1 MNSVKGKVKI
11 VYPIIGVALL
21 VIIPLYIFGI
31 HDFLSVNQRLDAD
44 ALIVEGFLPDYA
56 LESAVGEFHSG
67 KYSVVITTGIPLPAE
82 YRMPFDG
89 RLVYVL
95 PDSLCSLQGN
105 DPVLSLR
112 LFGTSL
118 ENVFAHFNVYVNG
131 QLIGEGMSEAQSS
144 IFTFNTGQFPECI
157 RCLEIEFDNDAAR
170 AGEDRDLY
178 VEEVLIGSLR
188 LPARSPFS
196 RYHRG
201 LTPGGPA
208 FDTMLMSLAE
218 VAADQLIR
226 AGMPAEKVI
235 PVSTSGLMVNRT
247 RASALS
253 VWEKMDSGQ
262 LSFNSANVVSLGVH
276 ARRSCL
282 LYKRRFTSDAEFGVI
297 SVRNDSYEPGN
308 WWRSPEGRRTVVME
322 SVKYLYTVIF
332 LW

>member
-1 MNSVKGKVKI
+1 MKGYVKI
-11 VYPIIGVALL
+11 VYPIIGIALL
-21 VIIPLYIFGI
+21 VIVPLYFCGI

-56 LESAVGEFHSG
+56 LESAMDEFNRGS
-67 KYSVVITTGIPLPAE
+67 YSVVITTGIPLPAE

-89 RLVYVL
+89 RFIYVL
-95 PDSLCSLQGN
+95 PDSLCSAQGN

-131 QLIGEGMSEAQSS
+131 QLIGEGMTEAQSS
-144 IFTFNTGQFPECI
+144 KFTFNPGQFPECI

-178 VEEVLIGSLR
+178 VEEVIIGSLR

-201 LTPGGPA
+201 LKSGGPV
-208 FDTMLMSLAE
+208 FETMLISLAE

-226 AGMPAEKVI
+226 AGMPADKVI
-235 PVSTSGLMVNRT
+235 PVSTSGHMVNRT
-247 RASALS
+247 RASALA
-253 VWEKMDSGQ
+253 VRKQMDSGQ
-262 LSFNSANVVSLGVH
+262 LSFNSANVISLGIH

-282 LYKRRFTSDAEFGVI
+282 LYERRFASDAEFGVI
-297 SVRNDSYEPGN
+297 SVRNDSYDPGN
-308 WWRSPEGRRTVVME
+308 WWRSPEGRRAVVME
-322 SVKYLYTVIF
+322 SVKYLYTVLF